1 MNFDLTQE
9 QRLAVESLKRFAESE
24 IRPVAERHEDT
35 LIPQD
40 VMKDML
46 RKLAPFGIGNGWVPA
61 EAGGAGLDLVT
72 SGLLYEELFRIA
84 PDVAGT
90 AFINESAAFM
100 VHKLGSPKQKSRY
113 LAGLLA
119 GDLIGCVAISE
130 PGVGSNPRAVT
141 TRATPTDGGYII
153 NGEKLWISNGSISD
167 LAMVV
172 CRTGPDALSFFA
184 VDREAHGYAC
194 RELHKLGLNGWSTA
208 QLSFAD
214 VRVPADCLMGP
225 PGVGLRETLQA
236 FERARCF
243 VALLA
248 IGIARAA
255 YEAAVTYARQREQ
268 WGKVIAGHQL
278 VQEMIAEMATELDCA
293 RLLTYRGLSLLD
305 QGVRCDTQTSMA
317 KWYAT
322 EAAVRIASR
331 AIQVHGGYG
340 LTKEFPVERHF
351 RNARMTP
358 IPDGTTEI
366 QKLIIARN
374 ILGVSAFG
382 DEGAA
387 SPTTSRKG
395 A

>member
-1 MNFDLTQE
+1 MNFEVSQE
-9 QRLAVESLKRFAESE
+9 QRLAVESLRRFAEAE
-24 IRPVAERHEDT
+24 IRPVAERYAET
-35 LIPQD
+35 LIP
-40 VMKDML
+40 KDIMHDLL
-46 RKLAPFGIGNGWVPA
+46 RKLAPFGIGPGWVPV
-61 EAGGAGLDLVT
+61 EDGGAGLDVIT
-72 SGLLYEELFRIA
+72 SGLLYEELFRIV

-90 AFINESAAFM
+90 AFINESAAYM
-100 VHKLGSPKQKSRY
+100 VHKIGTPKQKSRY
-113 LAGLLA
+113 LAGLLS
-119 GDLIGCVAISE
+119 GDLIGCLAISE

-141 TRATPTDGGYII
+141 TRATPTDGGYVIH
-153 NGEKLWISNGSISD
+153 GEKLWISNGSVSD
-167 LAMVV
+167 LVMVV
-172 CRTGPDALSFFA
+172 CRTGPDALSFFC
-184 VDREAHGYAC
+184 VEREAHGYTS

-208 QLSFAD
+208 QLSFEE
-214 VRVPADCLMGP
+214 VRVPADSLMGR
-225 PGVGLRETLQA
+225 PGTGLRETLQA

-248 IGIARAA
+248 IGIAQAA
-255 YEAAVTYARQREQ
+255 YDAAVTYARQREQ

-278 VQEMIAEMATELDCA
+278 IQEMIAEMATELDCA
-293 RLLTYRGLSLLD
+293 RLLAYRGLWLLE

-382 DEGAA
+382 DEG
-387 SPTTSRKG
+387 TSATRKG